1 MAQKVQVVLVDDLD
15 GGPADT
21 TVAFAWGGASY
32 EIDLSEANAQR
43 FADLLAP
50 YVGHAR
56 RVSVARRATRRGAA
70 PAGRT
75 GDAAAIREWAREQG
89 IEVNERGRVSAEVR
103 ARYAAA
109 NPS

>member
-15 GGPADT
+15 GGPADS
-21 TVAFAWGGASY
+21 TVAFAWGGTSY

-43 FADLLAP
+43 FADLVAP

-56 RVSVARRATRRGAA
+56 RVGSSRRTPRRAAARG
-70 PAGRT
+70 RS
-75 GDAAAIREWAREQG
+75 GDAAAIRDWAREQG
-89 IEVNERGRVSAEVR
+89 IEVNERGRVSAEIR

-109 NPS
+109 NS